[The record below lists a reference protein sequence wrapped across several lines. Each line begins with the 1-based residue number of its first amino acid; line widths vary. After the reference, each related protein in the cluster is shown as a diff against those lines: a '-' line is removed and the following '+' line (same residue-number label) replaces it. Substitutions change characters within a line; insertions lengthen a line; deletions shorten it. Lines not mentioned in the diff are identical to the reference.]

1 MKYSDDQEV
10 RLGDKV
16 KLWEECLG
24 VVVCSMDTD
33 EYTDAYSK
41 KDWEYL
47 RTGVL
52 ILSDKAGLIHYIQS
66 EKNMQ
71 LIERQK
77 PV

>member
-1 MKYSDDQEV
+1 MKYPDGQEV

-16 KLWEECLG
+16 KLWNGCFG

-47 RTGVL
+47 KTGVL
-52 ILSDKAGLIHYIQS
+52 IQSDKAGLIHYIQPEES
-66 EKNMQ
+66 MQ
-71 LIERQK
+71 LVERAK
-77 PV
+77 K